1 MQGLSVIEFAAPQ
14 GGNLPVDGQTLSHAS
29 ALGVLRR
36 EPQYK
41 VCLRTTSLMHHQ
53 IHTSA
58 RSHGMQWYL
67 NLVSS
72 HTTEWAH
79 A

>member
-1 MQGLSVIEFAAPQ
+1 MQGLFVIEFAAPQ

-29 ALGVLRR
+29 ALGFLCRQP
-36 EPQYK
+36 EYK
-41 VCLRTTSLMHHQ
+41 VCLRTISLMHHQ
-53 IHTSA
+53 IHAGA
-58 RSHGMQWYL
+58 RSHDMQWYL
-67 NLVSS
+67 NLVLS